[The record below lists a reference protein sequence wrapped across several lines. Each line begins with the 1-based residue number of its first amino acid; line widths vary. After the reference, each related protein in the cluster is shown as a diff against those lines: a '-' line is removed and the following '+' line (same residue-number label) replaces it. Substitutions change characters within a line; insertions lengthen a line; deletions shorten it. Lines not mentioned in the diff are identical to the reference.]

1 MILCLKS
8 INKTKIMAEAIQVS
22 KNRVVPMD
30 KVRNIGIIAHIDGGK
45 TTTTERLL
53 FYTGNIHKIGSV
65 DEGTTTTDSM
75 IQERERGITIQSACV
90 TTYWKN
96 YRINIIDT
104 PGHVDF
110 TAEVERS
117 LRVLDGAIMIFDGN
131 AGVQAQSETV
141 WRQAD
146 KYQVPRLA
154 YVNKMDKIGASFQAT
169 LESIKQKLHAPIV
182 SVVYPIGEEHDFMG
196 VIDLME
202 MKMIVYDKDEEGME
216 FTVKD
221 VTPEYLEAATAA
233 RAAMVEKIASEDETL
248 MEKFLSDQEI
258 SVAELKAVLRH
269 ATINRKLFPVY
280 CGASWRNKGIHPILD
295 AIVDYLPSPLDIPP
309 TEGFDIV
316 TGEVISRKAEN
327 QEPFSGL
334 LFKVQSDPH
343 VGTLSYVRIYS
354 GTVKTG
360 QEVYNPNKQKNERIG
375 RLLLMHADKR
385 EGIEEGYAGE
395 IIACIGLKESTTGDT
410 LCDKLHPISLSP
422 IQFSEPVI
430 SLSIEPETADDQ
442 EKMGAALNRLSSEDP
457 TFKVS
462 YNHETGQT
470 IIAGMG
476 ELYLEIIVDRLKRE
490 FGVNVKTGAPQVAYR
505 ETISANAE
513 GEGKYIHQSGGH
525 GQYGHCKIRIEPKNR
540 GEGVEF
546 VNAIK
551 GGVIPANFIP
561 AIEKGVRETLTK
573 GIIAGYPCTDI
584 KISVYDGS
592 YHDVDSS
599 EAAFKL
605 AGSYAIKDAF
615 VQANPL
621 ILEPIMKFEV
631 ATPSEFLGTVIG
643 DLSSRRGQVG
653 GTSEAFGFT
662 TVTATVPLEAVR
674 GYATVIRS
682 LTQGRGSFYMEP
694 SHYDPV
700 PRDIQ
705 EKLTIKTTDKK
716 D

>member
-1 MILCLKS
+1 
-8 INKTKIMAEAIQVS
+8 MAEAIQVT

-53 FYTGNIHKIGSV
+53 FYTGNIHKIGSI

-154 YVNKMDKIGASFQAT
+154 YVNKMDKIGASFEAT
-169 LESIKQKLHAPIV
+169 LQSIKQKLHAPIV
-182 SVVYPIGEEHDFMG
+182 PVVYPIGEEHDFMG

-233 RAAMVEKIASEDETL
+233 RAAMVEKIASEDEVL

-295 AIVDYLPSPLDIPP
+295 AVVDYLPSPLDIPP
-309 TEGFDIV
+309 TEGFDVV
-316 TGEVISRKAEN
+316 TSEVISRKAEN

-343 VGTLSYVRIYS
+343 VGTLSYVRVYS

-360 QEVYNPNKQKNERIG
+360 QEVYNPTKQKNERIG

-561 AIEKGVRETLTK
+561 AIEKGVRETLIK

-615 VQANPL
+615 IQANPL

-653 GTSEAFGFT
+653 GTTEAFGFT
-662 TVTATVPLEAVR
+662 TVDATVPLEAVR

-705 EKLTIKTTDKK
+705 EKLTIKTTEGKK
-716 D
+716 E

>member
-1 MILCLKS
+1 
-8 INKTKIMAEAIQVS
+8 MADAIQVT
-22 KNRVVPMD
+22 KNRSVPMD

-75 IQERERGITIQSACV
+75 VQERERGITIQSACV
-90 TTYWKN
+90 TTFFKD

-146 KYQVPRLA
+146 KYGVPRIA
-154 YVNKMDKIGASFQAT
+154 FVNKMDKIGASFQGT
-169 LESIKQKLHAPIV
+169 LDSISAKLRCPIV
-182 SVVYPIGEEHDFMG
+182 PVVLPIGEEHDFVG

-202 MKMIVYDKDEEGME
+202 MKMIIYDKDEEGME
-216 FTVKD
+216 FTTKD
-221 VTPEYLEAATAA
+221 VTPEYLEAATKA
-233 RAAMVEKIASEDETL
+233 RAAMVEKIAGEDEKL
-248 MEKFLSDQEI
+248 MEKFLNDEEI
-258 SVAELKAVLRH
+258 SVPELKAVLRQ
-269 ATINRKLFPVY
+269 ATIHRKLFPIF
-280 CGASWRNKGIHPILD
+280 CGAAWRNKGIHPILD
-295 AIVDYLPSPLDIPP
+295 AIVDYLPSPIDLPP
-309 TEGFDIV
+309 TEGYDIV
-316 TGEVISRKAEN
+316 TGDKISRKPEN
-327 QEPFSGL
+327 KEPFAGL
-334 LFKVQSDPH
+334 LFKVQADPH

-354 GTVKTG
+354 GTIKTG
-360 QEVYNPNKQKNERIG
+360 QEVFNATKQKSERIG

-385 EGIEEGYAGE
+385 EGIEEGFAGE
-395 IIACIGLKESTTGDT
+395 IIACIGLKESITGDT
-410 LCDKLHPISLSP
+410 LCDKAHPISLSP

-442 EKMGAALNRLSSEDP
+442 EKMGAALNRLTAEDP
-457 TFKVS
+457 TFRVS
-462 YNHETGQT
+462 YNQETGQT

-490 FGVNVKTGAPQVAYR
+490 FGVGVKTGAPQVAYR
-505 ETISANAE
+505 ETISQNAE

-525 GQYGHCKIRIEPKNR
+525 GQYGHCKIRVEAKNR

-546 VNAIK
+546 VNAVK
-551 GGVIPANFIP
+551 GGAIPSNFIP
-561 AIEKGVRETLTK
+561 AIEKGVRETLLK
-573 GIIAGYPCTDI
+573 GIIAGYPATDI
-584 KISVYDGS
+584 KVTVYDGS
-592 YHDVDSS
+592 FHEVDSS
-599 EAAFKL
+599 EMAFKI
-605 AGSYAIKDAF
+605 AGAYAIKDAF
-615 VQANPL
+615 AQARPL
-621 ILEPIMKFEV
+621 ILEPVMKFEV

-643 DLSSRRGQVG
+643 DLSGRRGQIA
-653 GTSEAFGFT
+653 GTTEAFGFT
-662 TVTATVPLEAVR
+662 TVNAAVPLEAVR

-705 EKLTIKTTDKK
+705 EKLTIKTDSKK
-716 D
+716 E

>member
-1 MILCLKS
+1 MP
-8 INKTKIMAEAIQVS
+8 EAIKLT
-22 KNRVVPMD
+22 KNRDVPME

-65 DEGTTTTDSM
+65 DAGTTTTDTM

-90 TTYWKN
+90 TTFWHD

-146 KYQVPRLA
+146 KYGVPRIA
-154 YVNKMDKIGASFQAT
+154 FVNKMDKVGASFQGT
-169 LESIKQKLHAPIV
+169 LDSITQKLRAPIV
-182 SVVYPIGEEHDFMG
+182 PMVLPIGEEHEFMG
-196 VIDLME
+196 VIDLMT
-202 MKMIVYDKDEEGME
+202 MTMVIYDKDEEGME
-216 FTVKD
+216 FTTKD
-221 VTPEYLEAATAA
+221 VTPEYLDAAKAA
-233 RAAMVEKIASEDETL
+233 RAKMVEKIAGEDEKL
-248 MEKFLSDQEI
+248 MEKFLNDEEI
-258 SVAELKAVLRH
+258 SVPELKTVLRQ
-269 ATINRKLFPVY
+269 ATINRKLFPVF
-280 CGASWRNKGIHPILD
+280 CGAAWRNKGIHPILD
-295 AIVDYLPSPLDIPP
+295 AIVDYLPSPLDLPP
-309 TEGFDIV
+309 IEGFDVV
-316 TGEVISRKAEN
+316 TQEKITRKPIKS
-327 QEPFSGL
+327 EPLAAL
-334 LFKVQSDPH
+334 LFKVQSDAH
-343 VGTLSYVRIYS
+343 VGTLSYVRVYS
-354 GTVKTG
+354 GTIKSG
-360 QEVYNPNKQKNERIG
+360 SEVYNSTKQKTERIG

-410 LCDKLHPISLSP
+410 LCDKNAPISLSP
-422 IQFSEPVI
+422 IQFAEPVI
-430 SLSIEPETADDQ
+430 SLSIEPETSDDQ
-442 EKMGAALNRLSSEDP
+442 EKMGTALNRLAIEDP

-476 ELYLEIIVDRLKRE
+476 ELYLDIVVDRLRRE
-490 FGVNVKTGAPQVAYR
+490 FGVGVKTGAPQVAYR
-505 ETISANAE
+505 ETISENAE

-525 GQYGHCKIRIEPKNR
+525 GQYGHCKLKVEPKNR

-546 VNAIK
+546 VNGIK

-561 AIEKGVRETLTK
+561 AIEKGVKETLLK

-584 KISVYDGS
+584 KVTVFDGS
-592 YHDVDSS
+592 YHEVDSS
-599 EAAFKL
+599 EQAFKL
-605 AGSYAIKDAF
+605 AGAIAIKTAF
-615 VQANPL
+615 EAARPL
-621 ILEPIMKFEV
+621 ILEPIMKMEV

-643 DLSSRRGQVG
+643 DLSGRRGQIN
-653 GTSEAFGFT
+653 GTTDSFGFT
-662 TVTATVPLEAVR
+662 TVLAFVPLDAVR

-682 LTQGRGSFYMEP
+682 LTQGRGSFYIEP

-705 EKLTIKTTDKK
+705 EKLTIKTNSKE
-716 D
+716 

>member
-1 MILCLKS
+1 MPD
-8 INKTKIMAEAIQVS
+8 AIQVT
-22 KNRVVPMD
+22 KNRIVTMD

-53 FYTGNIHKIGSV
+53 FYTGKIHKIGSV

-75 IQERERGITIQSACV
+75 IQERERGITIQSACI
-90 TTYWKN
+90 TTFWKQ

-146 KYQVPRLA
+146 KYGVPRIA
-154 YVNKMDKIGASFQAT
+154 FVNKMDKIGASFTKT
-169 LESIKQKLHAPIV
+169 LDSITQKLRAPIV
-182 SVVYPIGEEHDFMG
+182 PVVIPVGEEHAHIG

-202 MKMIVYDKDEEGME
+202 MKMIVYDKDPEGME
-216 FTVKD
+216 FSVKEIS
-221 VTPEYLEAATAA
+221 PEYAKTAKIA
-233 RAAMVEKIASEDETL
+233 RAHMVEKISGVNDLL
-248 MEKFLSDQEI
+248 MEKFLNNQDI
-258 SVAELKAVLRH
+258 SVLELKSALRQ
-269 ATINRKLFPVY
+269 ATIARKLFPVF
-280 CGASWRNKGIHPILD
+280 CGAAWRNKGIHPILD
-295 AIVDYLPSPLDIPP
+295 AIIDYLPSPVDLPP
-309 TEGFDIV
+309 IEGFDVNGGDKI
-316 TGEVISRKAEN
+316 TRKPEN
-327 QEPFSGL
+327 NDPFSGL

-343 VGTLSYVRIYS
+343 VGTLSYVRVYS
-354 GTVKTG
+354 GVVKSG
-360 QEVYNPNKQKNERIG
+360 SEVYNSTRQKSERIG

-385 EGIEEGYAGE
+385 EGIEEGFAGE
-395 IIACIGLKESTTGDT
+395 IIACIGLKESYTGDT
-410 LCDKLHPISLSP
+410 LCDKFAPISLSP
-422 IQFSEPVI
+422 IQFPDPVI
-430 SLSIEPETADDQ
+430 SLSIEPETTDDQ
-442 EKMGAALNRLSSEDP
+442 EKMSQALNRLSQEDP

-462 YNHETGQT
+462 YNQETGQS

-490 FGVNVKTGAPQVAYR
+490 FGVNVKTGVPQVAYR
-505 ETISANAE
+505 ETISAHAE

-525 GQYGHCKIRIEPKNR
+525 GQYGHCKIKVEPKNR
-540 GEGVEF
+540 GEGIEF

-551 GGVIPANFIP
+551 GGAIPGNFIP

-573 GIIAGYPCTDI
+573 GIIAGYPATDI
-584 KISVYDGS
+584 KVTVFDGS

-599 EAAFKL
+599 EQAFKL

-615 VQANPL
+615 ILASPIV
-621 ILEPIMKFEV
+621 LEPIMKMEV
-631 ATPSEFLGTVIG
+631 ATPSDFLGTVIG
-643 DLSSRRGQVG
+643 DLSSRRGQIG
-653 GTSEAFGFT
+653 GTTDSFGFT
-662 TVTATVPLEAVR
+662 IVNVTIPLEAVR

-705 EKLTIKTTDKK
+705 EKLTIKTSDKK
-716 D
+716 E

>member
-1 MILCLKS
+1 
-8 INKTKIMAEAIQVS
+8 MAEAIQVT

-65 DEGTTTTDSM
+65 DAGTTTTDSM

-90 TTYWKN
+90 TTFWKHH
-96 YRINIIDT
+96 RINIIDT

-154 YVNKMDKIGASFQAT
+154 YVNKMDKIGASFEAT

-182 SVVYPIGEEHDFMG
+182 PVVIPIGEEHDFVG
-196 VIDLME
+196 VVDLME

-221 VTPEYLEAATAA
+221 ITDDYLEKAKTA
-233 RAAMVEKIASEDETL
+233 RAAMVEKIAGEDEAL
-248 MEKFLSDQEI
+248 MEKFLNDEEI
-258 SVAELKAVLRH
+258 SVPELKAALRK
-269 ATINRKLFPVY
+269 ATIARKLFPVY

-295 AIVDYLPSPLDIPP
+295 AIVDYLPSPLDLPP
-309 TEGFDIV
+309 VEGYDVETGDIL
-316 TGEVISRKAEN
+316 TRKPEN
-327 QEPFSGL
+327 SEPFSGL

-360 QEVYNPNKQKNERIG
+360 QEVLNATKQKPERIG

-385 EGIEEGYAGE
+385 EGIEEGFAGE
-395 IIACIGLKESTTGDT
+395 IIACIGLKDSVTGDT
-410 LCDKLHPISLSP
+410 LCDKNKPISLSP
-422 IQFSEPVI
+422 IQFSDPVI

-442 EKMGAALNRLSSEDP
+442 EKMGAALNRLASEDP

-490 FGVNVKTGAPQVAYR
+490 FGVGVKTGAPQVAYR

-540 GEGVEF
+540 GEGIEF
-546 VNAIK
+546 INDIK
-551 GGVIPANFIP
+551 GGVIPSNFIP
-561 AIEKGVRETLTK
+561 AIEKGVRETLQK
-573 GIIAGYPCTDI
+573 GIIAGYPCTDL

-605 AGSYAIKDAF
+605 AGAYAIKDA
-615 VQANPL
+615 VTAAQPL

-643 DLSSRRGQVG
+643 DLSSRRGQIG
-653 GTSEAFGFT
+653 GTTEAFGFT
-662 TVTATVPLEAVR
+662 TINASVPLEAVR

-705 EKLTIKTTDKK
+705 EKLTIKTDGKK
-716 D
+716 E

>member
-1 MILCLKS
+1 
-8 INKTKIMAEAIQVS
+8 MADAIKLS
-22 KNRVVPMD
+22 KNRDVTMD

-53 FYTGNIHKIGSV
+53 FYTGKIHKIGSV

-90 TTYWKN
+90 TTFWHD

-146 KYQVPRLA
+146 KYRVPRLA
-154 YVNKMDKIGASFQAT
+154 FVNKMDKVGASFQKT
-169 LESIKQKLHAPIV
+169 LESITQKLRAPIIPMV
-182 SVVYPIGEEHDFMG
+182 LPIGEEHAHIG

-202 MKMIVYDKDEEGME
+202 MKMIVYDQDEQGME

-221 VTPEYLEAATAA
+221 VTPEYLDAAKAA
-233 RAAMVEKIASEDETL
+233 RAKMVEQIAGEDEVL
-248 MEKFLSDQEI
+248 MDKFLNDHEI
-258 SVAELKAVLRH
+258 SVPELKAALRQ
-269 ATINRKLFPVY
+269 ATITRKLFPVF
-280 CGASWRNKGIHPILD
+280 CGAAWRNKGIHPILD
-295 AIVDYLPSPLDIPP
+295 AIVDYLPSPMDIPP
-309 TEGFDIV
+309 TEGFDVV
-316 TGEVISRKAEN
+316 TAEKITRKPLKT
-327 QEPFSGL
+327 EPFSGL

-343 VGTLSYVRIYS
+343 VGTLSYVRVYS
-354 GTVKTG
+354 GTIRAGT
-360 QEVYNPNKQKNERIG
+360 EVYNVTRQKSERIG

-395 IIACIGLKESTTGDT
+395 IIACIGLKESYTGDT
-410 LCDKLHPISLSP
+410 LCDRNAPISLSP
-422 IQFSEPVI
+422 IQFPDPVI
-430 SLSIEPETADDQ
+430 SLSIEPETTDDQ
-442 EKMGAALNRLSSEDP
+442 EKLSQALNRLSLEDP

-505 ETISANAE
+505 ETISADAE

-525 GQYGHCKIRIEPKNR
+525 GQYGHCKIKVEPKNR
-540 GEGVEF
+540 GEGIEF

-551 GGVIPANFIP
+551 GGVIPSNFIP
-561 AIEKGVRETLTK
+561 AIEKGVKETLQK
-573 GIIAGYPCTDI
+573 GIIAGYPVVDVRVT
-584 KISVYDGS
+584 VYDGS

-599 EAAFKL
+599 EMSFKL
-605 AGSYAIKDAF
+605 AGSYAIKDGFEKAK
-615 VQANPL
+615 PL
-621 ILEPIMKFEV
+621 ILEPIMKMEV

-643 DLSSRRGQVG
+643 DLSSRRGQIG
-653 GTSEAFGFT
+653 GTTESLGFT
-662 TVTATVPLEAVR
+662 TINALIPLEAVR

-700 PRDIQ
+700 PISIQ
-705 EKLTIKTTDKK
+705 LQLTTKVTGGKG
-716 D
+716 

>member
-1 MILCLKS
+1 
-8 INKTKIMAEAIQVS
+8 MAEQIKLT
-22 KNRVVPMD
+22 KNRDVPMD
-30 KVRNIGIIAHIDGGK
+30 KVRNIGIIAHIDAGK
-45 TTTTERLL
+45 TTTTERIL
-53 FYTGNIHKIGSV
+53 FYTGKIHKIGSV
-65 DEGTTTTDSM
+65 DEGSTTTDSM
-75 IQERERGITIQSACV
+75 VQEKERGITIQSACV

-146 KYQVPRLA
+146 KYGVPRITF
-154 YVNKMDKIGASFQAT
+154 VNKMDKIGASFQGT
-169 LESIKQKLHAPIV
+169 LDSITEKLRAPICP
-182 SVVYPIGEEHDFMG
+182 VVIPVGEEHDHVG
-196 VIDLME
+196 VVDLMNME
-202 MKMIVYDKDEEGME
+202 MIVYDKDEEGMD
-216 FTVKD
+216 FTRKP
-221 VTPEYLEAATAA
+221 VTDEYKEKALKA
-233 RAAMVEKIASEDETL
+233 RAEMVEKIAGEDEVL
-248 MEKFLSDQEI
+248 MEKFLNDEEI
-258 SVAELKAVLRH
+258 SVAELKTTLRK
-269 ATINRKLFPVY
+269 ATIDRKLFPVY
-280 CGASWRNKGIHPILD
+280 CGAAWRNKGIHPILD
-295 AIVDYLPSPLDIPP
+295 GIVDYLPSPLDLPP
-309 TEGFDIV
+309 IEGYNPENNEPIYRKPLKTEPL
-316 TGEVISRKAEN
+316 SA
-327 QEPFSGL
+327 L

-343 VGTLSYVRIYS
+343 VGTLSYVRVYS
-354 GTVKTG
+354 GTLKAG
-360 QEVYNPNKQKNERIG
+360 SEVYNTTKGKSERIG

-385 EGIEEGYAGE
+385 EGLEEGFAGE
-395 IIACIGLKESTTGDT
+395 IVACIGLKESTTGDT
-410 LCDKLHPISLSP
+410 LCDSNNIISLSP

-430 SLSIEPETADDQ
+430 SLSIEPATADDQ
-442 EKMGAALNRLSSEDP
+442 EKMGAALNRLAVEDP

-490 FGVNVKTGAPQVAYR
+490 FGVNVKTGSPQVAYR
-505 ETISANAE
+505 ETISMNAD

-525 GQYGHCKIRIEPKNR
+525 GQYGHCKIKVEPKNR
-540 GEGVEF
+540 GEGYEF
-546 VNAIK
+546 VNAVK
-551 GGVIPANFIP
+551 GGAIPANFIP
-561 AIEKGVRETLTK
+561 AIEKGVKETLQK

-584 KISVYDGS
+584 KVTVYDGT
-592 YHDVDSS
+592 YHEVDSS
-599 EAAFKL
+599 EMAFKL

-615 VQANPL
+615 TAAKPL

-631 ATPSEFLGTVIG
+631 ATPSEFLGSVIG
-643 DLSSRRGQVG
+643 DLSSRRGQIN
-653 GTSEAFGFT
+653 GTEDSHGFT
-662 TVTATVPLEAVR
+662 TIHAFIPLEAVQ

-705 EKLTIKTTDKK
+705 EKLSTALT
-716 D
+716 